1 MSSRLLIEVDGSGGK
16 ATAGMAIQDDLF
28 GQGPAAHLAVETDYG
43 EVGKGA
49 SRAHYVLAE
58 NGSEYLIK
66 GPAFTPEHP
75 TVGGNEWVAARLA
88 DALGLP
94 VLDHRIATMGGQL
107 FFASAWMLGPSF
119 SPALDESLFQRC
131 RNRGRAYDVVVFDA
145 WLANYDRHHENLVA
159 RRVARGSDEHLLLL
173 NDHSHLL
180 VGPGGPASGEQ
191 LLARLDAPPGA
202 YVSLSFVRS
211 SIVSAE
217 RLGQALGMVE
227 ALTDDF
233 VREVVRST
241 PDELLPSDAREAYED
256 FLTQRRL
263 RLRELYRKHKE
274 TFPNLDGDV

>member
-1 MSSRLLIEVDGSGGK
+1 M
-16 ATAGMAIQDDLF
+16 ATQDDLF

-66 GPAFTPEHP
+66 GPAFTPEHA

-88 DALGLP
+88 DGLGLP
-94 VLDHRIATMGGQL
+94 VLDHRVATMGGRL
-107 FFASAWMLGPSF
+107 FFASARMPGPSF
-119 SPALDESLFQRC
+119 SPAIDEPLFQRC
-131 RNRGRAYDVVVFDA
+131 RNRDRAYDVVVFDA
-145 WLANYDRHHENLVA
+145 WLGNWDRHHENLVA
-159 RRVARGSDEHLLLL
+159 RRVSRGSEEHLLLL

-191 LLARLDAPPGA
+191 LLARLDTPGV
-202 YVSLSFVRS
+202 YVSLPFLRA

-227 ALTDDF
+227 ALTEPF
-233 VREVVRST
+233 VREIVRST
-241 PDELLPSDAREAYED
+241 PEELLPSDAREAYEN
-256 FLTQRRL
+256 FLLQRRL
-263 RLRELYRKHKE
+263 RLRQLYRSNKE
-274 TFPNLDGDV
+274 NFPNLDGDV